1 MATCG
6 SSPTWIDGPNL
17 SSAATV
23 MRAILDVI
31 LLILDL
37 YWYVI
42 IIVAIM
48 SWLIA
53 FNVINRYNDVV
64 RSIWNALNALTEP
77 VLRPIRARMPNF
89 GGLDISPII
98 VLLLIYFIK
107 EVIYRYV
114 YPNVF

>member
-1 MATCG
+1 
-6 SSPTWIDGPNL
+6 
-17 SSAATV
+17 
-23 MRAILDVI
+23 MRAFLNVV
-31 LLILDL
+31 LLVLDL

-42 IIVAIM
+42 VAVAIM

-53 FNVINRYNDVV
+53 FNVINIYNEIV

-77 VLRPIRARMPNF
+77 VLRPIRNALPNF

-98 VLLLIYFIK
+98 LLLIIYLIK
-107 EVIYRYV
+107 QVIYLYV